1 MGEILSFFTKAYFF
15 FTSVRISSQALDR
28 LIDLNITIEL
38 YDVDKINCEDGI
50 VHFIPMRCIRENHS
64 AFTEDP

>member
-1 MGEILSFFTKAYFF
+1 MFDLVKLFTKAYFL
-15 FTSVRISSQALDR
+15 FTSVKVSTESLDR
-28 LIDLNITIEL
+28 LIDLNVTIEL
-38 YDVDKINCEDGI
+38 YDVDKINCSDGV